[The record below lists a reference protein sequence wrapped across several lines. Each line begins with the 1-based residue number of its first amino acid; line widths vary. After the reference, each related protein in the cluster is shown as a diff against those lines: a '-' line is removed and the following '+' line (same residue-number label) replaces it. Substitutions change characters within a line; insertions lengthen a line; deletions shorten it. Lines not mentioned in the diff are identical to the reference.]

1 MSKLIDLTTYP
12 IRNVLS
18 ILLQDKTTKKNI
30 IWATDIYANNGKG
43 FQDRDQITLMSVIGL
58 DQIALQSRNEKAA
71 DEQQTRTR
79 KKAEVFTPVW
89 LCNKMN
95 NFLDEQWFE
104 HKNVFNIEDQNYTW
118 NAINEKVIFP
128 AKKTWKQ
135 YVDMR
140 CLEVACGEAPYL
152 VSRYDV
158 TTGMLISQKYRI
170 GLLDR
175 KLRIVNENESDDVE
189 WTKWVCRAFQSC
201 YGYEYQGDNLLIAR
215 INLFMTFYDYYYERI
230 GKEPKDKLL
239 KKIANIIA
247 WNVWQM
253 DGLKDT
259 VPLGKPHEE
268 FHQLSIF
275 DMDNEDERTE
285 EEAPLCKIQN
295 WRSKKKSTIR
305 DLKEGKGNGMGK
317 KLFDVI
323 IGNPPYQDE
332 TLGDNKGFAPPVY
345 NKFLDE
351 AYKIADV
358 VEMIHPAR
366 FLFNAGSTPKAWN
379 EKMLKD
385 EHFKV
390 LSYESDASKIFP
402 NTDIKGGVII
412 SYHNDKKIFGAIKVF
427 TKYPELNLILSKV
440 NQVSSFLSMSTI
452 VVTRTAYRLTD
463 KMHKDHPEAIGQLSK
478 GHAYDM
484 STNIFE
490 RLPQIFYT
498 EKPQDELEYIRILG
512 REKNERVYKYIRRD
526 YVNQVIN
533 LDKFKIFIPKA
544 NGIGKFG
551 EILSLPIISEPGIGS
566 TETFLSIGSFNTEY
580 EVNVA
585 CKYIKTK
592 FVRALLG
599 ILKTTQ
605 DITPEKWKYVPM
617 QNFTPNSDIDWSQTI
632 QDIDRQLYAKYKLSQ
647 EEINFIEN
655 TVKEMQ

>member
-128 AKKTWKQ
+128 SKKTWKQ

-295 WRSKKKSTIR
+295 WRSKKKSTI
-305 DLKEGKGNGMGK
+305 
-317 KLFDVI
+317 
-323 IGNPPYQDE
+323 
-332 TLGDNKGFAPPVY
+332 
-345 NKFLDE
+345 
-351 AYKIADV
+351 
-358 VEMIHPAR
+358 AR

-566 TETFLSIGSFNTEY
+566 TETFLSIGSFSTEY

>member
-43 FQDRDQITLMSVIGL
+43 FQDRDQITLISVIGL

-71 DEQQTRTR
+71 NEQQTRTR

-118 NAINEKVIFP
+118 NAINEKVRFP
-128 AKKTWKQ
+128 SKKTWKQ

-295 WRSKKKSTIR
+295 WRSKKNSTIR

-366 FLFNAGSTPKAWN
+366 FLFNVGSTPKAWN
-379 EKMLKD
+379 EKMLND

-390 LSYESDASKIFP
+390 LHYEENAAMIFA
-402 NTDIKGGVII
+402 NTDIKGGIVI
-412 SYHNDKKIFGAIKVF
+412 SYWDRKQKFGAIQIF
-427 TKYPELNLILSKV
+427 TKYPELNSIVKKVHRAMGEESLSDIIFTQCKF
-440 NQVSSFLSMSTI
+440 NLENLYAKYPQC
-452 VVTRTAYRLTD
+452 RE
-463 KMHKDHPEAIGQLSK
+463 KIGSK
-478 GHAYDM
+478 GRDRRFRN
-484 STNIFE
+484 NIFE
-490 RLPQIFYT
+490 KIDAFF
-498 EKPQDELEYIRILG
+498 EKPKKKDDIPVLGVIKNKRCWRYIAEDMVDHTHENI
-512 REKNERVYKYIRRD
+512 YKWKVLVAR
-526 YVNQVIN
+526 
-533 LDKFKIFIPKA
+533 A
-544 NGIGKFG
+544 NGSGRFG
-551 EILSLPIISEPGIGS
+551 ETLSTPVLMGPGEAYTQTFIGIGS
-566 TETFLSIGSFNTEY
+566 FETEEEAT
-580 EVNVA
+580 NVI
-585 CKYIKTK
+585 KYLKTK
-592 FVRALLG
+592 FCRAMLG
-599 ILKTTQ
+599 VLKVTQ
-605 DITPEKWKYVPM
+605 DNDREVWRMVPRQM
-617 QNFTPNSDIDWSQTI
+617 FSSRSDINWSQTI